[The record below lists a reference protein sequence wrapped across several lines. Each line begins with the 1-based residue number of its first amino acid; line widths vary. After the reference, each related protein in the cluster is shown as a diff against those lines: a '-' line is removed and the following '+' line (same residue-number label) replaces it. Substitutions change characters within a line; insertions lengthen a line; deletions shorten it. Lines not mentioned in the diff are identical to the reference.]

1 MWWCVCAVRAC
12 ICIPIPPSVHFPC
25 TPMSLPAV
33 RCPFHLHACTHA
45 RAPAALRRPPPAACR
60 PRSAPAAA
68 AALAAA
74 AAAVFLGSGGSGNAC
89 RAGVVGVGYRRG
101 RPSSH
106 LRGRR
111 RRLRRRRRRRRR
123 RGCRGSGRLPH
134 GAVRL
139 PGRGLRSSLH
149 QEAKENSINTFN
161 LQYQNDCILGL
172 FLI

>member
-1 MWWCVCAVRAC
+1 M
-12 ICIPIPPSVHFPC
+12 
-25 TPMSLPAV
+25 
-33 RCPFHLHACTHA
+33 HA
-45 RAPAALRRPPPAACR
+45 RARACRPAPAAGGRPPAARR
-60 PRSAPAAA
+60 PRSAAASAVA
-68 AALAAA
+68 AVAAV
-74 AAAVFLGSGGSGNAC
+74 AAAVFRGSGSSRNAC
-89 RAGVVGVGYRRG
+89 RVRVGGVGYRRG

-106 LRGRR
+106 LRGHH
-111 RRLRRRRRRRRR
+111 RRLHRLRSRRRR
-123 RGCRGSGRLPH
+123 RGSRGSGRLPH